1 MPATIVY
8 GLVGAI
14 GVGDISVLLEAR
26 ATGAIDFAAEDG
38 LEERLGFGRLE
49 LLPQFAQL
57 GFVLCTTLLL
67 LLKSLD
73 LLLEVLALAKQGAV
87 LLIDVVKELLDAE
100 HSTVVRE
107 GNAWHAVGHSFV
119 DKAFDRGL
127 AVKEGEL

>member
-1 MPATIVY
+1 MPAAIVH

-14 GVGDISVLLEAR
+14 GVGDVSVLLEAR

-38 LEERLGFGRLE
+38 LEERLGFGRLK

-57 GFVLCTTLLL
+57 RFVLCTTLLL
-67 LLKSLD
+67 LLKGLD

-87 LLIDVVKELLDAE
+87 LLIDIVEELLDAE
-100 HSTVVRE
+100 HSSVVCE
-107 GNAWHAVGHSFV
+107 GDAWHAVGHSFV